1 MAVFNLKRIAL
12 ETLRYPSRK
21 VKESE
26 LGLFSTFEKAY
37 DMLQEYVAES
47 KEDKEECEKEGEPDE
62 YYAFTLGYSIS
73 QIQLDVRYGRTLAFQ
88 TYTRDGELND
98 ESVWMDENG
107 EAPPFYGRPEEKI
120 RFKMGDIVEVIGF
133 GHTAELS
140 IVSSHPWTPQEVE
153 NWNKELEKK
162 YGKGIIRMD
171 SSDDCYLTHSLG
183 LGNTHC
189 HPACANVFA
198 PTKKVPATLRRKLQ
212 AHLLEENFTFGYRLP
227 ISELPFAK
235 EPKVLDELLKGWE
248 RFIAEKYYC
257 GMESLVDYAKADDI
271 KAQLDFSEEQAQRFD
286 RFYEACVR
294 LVNEKREKEKKDMS
308 EARLVELK
316 NPVYLKIEHKGS
328 VYYHIGEKKDIKDS
342 FDIDTPYEK
351 DILQCIKDSC
361 DFDSVERITPQQFKK
376 EYRKALE
383 AGEHVVLI

>member
-1 MAVFNLKRIAL
+1 MVIFELNRIELAN
-12 ETLRYPSRK
+12 LRYPSRK
-21 VKESE
+21 VNNIG
-26 LGLFSTFEKAY
+26 LGYYSTFDKAY
-37 DMLQEYVAES
+37 KILQQDVAES

-73 QIQLDVRYGRTLAFQ
+73 QIQLDVRYGRTLAFR

-140 IVSSHPWTPQEVE
+140 IVSSHPWTPQQVE
-153 NWNKELEKK
+153 EWNKKP
-162 YGKGIIRMD
+162 GKRYKGLIQLD
-171 SSDDCYLTHSLG
+171 CTDDCYLTHSLG

-212 AHLLEENFTFGYRLP
+212 AKLLEENFTFDYRLP
-227 ISELPFAK
+227 ISELPFVND
-235 EPKVLDELLKGWE
+235 PKVLDELLNGWDK
-248 RFIAEKYYC
+248 FIDEKYYQ
-257 GMESLVDYAKADDI
+257 GMEYLVDDGKADKI
-271 KAQLDFSEEQAQRFD
+271 KAQLNFSEKQAQRFD

-294 LVNEKREKEKKDMS
+294 LVNEKREK
-308 EARLVELK
+308 A
-316 NPVYLKIEHKGS
+316 
-328 VYYHIGEKKDIKDS
+328 
-342 FDIDTPYEK
+342 
-351 DILQCIKDSC
+351 
-361 DFDSVERITPQQFKK
+361 
-376 EYRKALE
+376 
-383 AGEHVVLI
+383 

>member
-1 MAVFNLKRIAL
+1 MVVFNLERIAL

-21 VKESE
+21 VNRI
-26 LGLFSTFEKAY
+26 GFGFYSTFDKAY
-37 DMLQEYVAES
+37 DMFQKLVAES

-73 QIQLDVRYGRTLAFQ
+73 KIQLDVQYGRTLAFR

-98 ESVWMDENG
+98 ESIWEDENG

-140 IVSSHPWTPQEVE
+140 IVSSHPWTPQQIEKR
-153 NWNKELEKK
+153 NKELEQE
-162 YGKGIIRMD
+162 YGKGHTLIID
-171 SSDDCYLTHSLG
+171 STDDCYLTHSLG

-294 LVNEKREKEKKDMS
+294 LVNEKREKEKKGYERS
-308 EARLVELK
+308 
-316 NPVYLKIEHKGS
+316 KIS
-328 VYYHIGEKKDIKDS
+328 
-342 FDIDTPYEK
+342 
-351 DILQCIKDSC
+351 
-361 DFDSVERITPQQFKK
+361 
-376 EYRKALE
+376 
-383 AGEHVVLI
+383 